1 MNWFG
6 SLIPRY
12 VLRAALPYF
21 AFTWILLSVIMFVQQ
36 SARYAD
42 IFFSANLP
50 TGLIWQLSFALIP
63 SVAAFTCPMA
73 VLVGV
78 IIGLAK
84 MQGDSELIAL
94 RAAGVGN
101 SQILLPILFL
111 GLILSGFALLIN
123 WKGVPLAAQIARKV
137 GLEAA
142 LLKLESPVEPGV
154 FNTEIWGYTVYVKS
168 GNPTSGAWENIFIFN
183 EDKPT
188 GVMRLITSKNGR
200 IDTNQEDS
208 ELVLEEAFVTTLNTS
223 ETVAAAAPVP
233 NVHERVKNLRFVV
246 QTRRGQIIERLS
258 KTEETPDELGLTELA
273 AYARNRQGKER
284 TEAEILW
291 QRRIVLSVTPI
302 FFALLGASLILRFS
316 RGGRGFGFFLALLIL
331 IGYYLLALL
340 GEQLARSERIG
351 VLAGSLLPVA
361 ATLVLIVWFNLS
373 QRFIAAGGN
382 FKFWTRF
389 REFGTQM
396 YARAKSFG
404 VYGRRGFPNLA
415 SGLLDFDIVFNLLKY
430 FALSMGF
437 LTATYLI
444 FTAFELWKFAA
455 AAPDGFSILGKYL
468 LYLLPFIYIQ
478 IAPSC
483 LMIATLATFVI
494 KSRQN
499 EVVTWTAA
507 GRSVYRLLL
516 PCFLLMLAAGLFNW
530 QIQERIAPQTNR
542 VQDSLRTELRSS
554 AGGTVGNAGNTAE
567 AKEIKFW
574 TAAKN
579 RIYSYALNVNQTGRD
594 AARDLYVFEFEPTGE
609 RLKSLIRAEEAVWRN
624 GEIELR
630 GAARQTVWTNDQRVL
645 NSEVTAREGILAEDF
660 NPFRQIYTKP
670 NHLSAR
676 ETAEK
681 LEIANS
687 ASEKRIYAV
696 ALEKKYATIV
706 LPFVIT
712 LFTAPFALSL
722 SRKGKVVTIGC
733 AVAVWLVFTGV
744 SNGFEQFGLNGYVA
758 PLVAVWSPLILFTIV
773 GFFLISRLKT

>member
-6 SLIPRY
+6 SKLIPRY

-21 AFTWILLSVIMFVQQ
+21 ALTWILLSVIMFVQQ

-42 IFFSANLP
+42 IFFNANLP
-50 TGLIWQLSFALIP
+50 TGLIWQLSLALVP

-73 VLVGV
+73 VLIGV

-94 RAAGVGN
+94 RSAGVGN
-101 SQILLPILFL
+101 SQILVPVALL
-111 GLILSGFALLIN
+111 GIVLSGFALLIN
-123 WKGVPLAAQIARKV
+123 WKGVPLAAQIARRV

-154 FNTEIWGYTVYVKS
+154 FNKEIWGYTVYVES
-168 GNPTSGAWENIFIFN
+168 GNQSSGAWENIFIFN
-183 EDKPT
+183 EDKPA
-188 GVMRLITSKNGR
+188 GVMRLITSKSGR

-208 ELVLEEAFVTTLNTS
+208 ELVLEEAFVTTLQTN
-223 ETVAAAAPVP
+223 ETAQKP
-233 NVHERVKNLRFVV
+233 NVYERVKNLRFVV

-258 KTEETPDELGLTELA
+258 KAEETPDELGLNELA

-291 QRRIVLSVTPI
+291 QRRIVLSVTPLL
-302 FFALLGASLILRFS
+302 FALLGASLILRFS
-316 RGGRGFGFFLALLIL
+316 RGGRGFGIFLALLIL

-340 GEQLARSERIG
+340 GEQMARSGRLG
-351 VLAGSLLPVA
+351 VLTGSLLPVA

-373 QRFIAAGGN
+373 QRFIGGGQLA
-382 FKFWTRF
+382 FWSRLKESWTEKF
-389 REFGTQM
+389 
-396 YARAKSFG
+396 ARAKSFRAN
-404 VYGRRGFPNLA
+404 GRRSFPNLA
-415 SGLLDFDIVFNLLKY
+415 TGILDYDIVFSLLKY
-430 FALSMGF
+430 FALSVGF

-455 AAPDGFSILGKYL
+455 VAPDGFSVLARYL

-478 IAPSC
+478 IAPAC
-483 LMIATLATFVI
+483 LMIAALATFVI

-516 PCFLLMLAAGLFNW
+516 PCFLLMMAAGLFNW

-542 VQDSLRTELRSS
+542 AQDALRTHLRSAAS
-554 AGGTVGNAGNTAE
+554 AGSASDASGGGGGGN
-567 AKEIKFW
+567 KETKYW
-574 TAAKN
+574 TAADK
-579 RIYSYALNVNQTGRD
+579 RIYSYALDEKQTEGETV
-594 AARDLYVFEFEPTGE
+594 RDLYVFDFAPTGE
-609 RLKSLIRAEEAVWRN
+609 RLKSLIRAEEAVWKN
-624 GEIELR
+624 GGIELR
-630 GAARQTVWTNDQRVL
+630 GAARQIVWTDNERAQERFL
-645 NSEVTAREGILAEDF
+645 TEDF

-670 NHLSAR
+670 NHLNAA

-681 LEIANS
+681 LEVARS
-687 ASEKRIYAV
+687 AQEKRVYAI
-696 ALEKKYATIV
+696 ALEKKYATIA

-722 SRKGKVVTIGC
+722 SRKGKVVTIGY
-733 AVAVWLVFTGV
+733 AVAAWLLFTGF
-744 SNGFEQFGLNGYVA
+744 SNGFEQLGLSGYLA
-758 PLVAVWSPLILFTIV
+758 PAAAVWSPLILFTIV
-773 GFFLISRLKT
+773 GCFLISRLKT